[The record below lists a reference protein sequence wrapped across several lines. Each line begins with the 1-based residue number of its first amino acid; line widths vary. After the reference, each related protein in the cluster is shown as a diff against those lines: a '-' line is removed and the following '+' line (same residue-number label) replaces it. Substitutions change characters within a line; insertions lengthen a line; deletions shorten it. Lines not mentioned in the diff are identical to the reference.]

1 MYNIKKIG
9 WDSESNIKL
18 ERSMSYSYYFCFQ
31 DFNDKKKNLNHQ
43 MEFKRGNDP
52 CSGELSYKSFN

>member
-1 MYNIKKIG
+1 MHITEIFSLVQYRAQNLPSIFYMYNIKKIG

-31 DFNDKKKNLNHQ
+31 DFNDKKK
-43 MEFKRGNDP
+43 F
-52 CSGELSYKSFN
+52 